1 MREILT
7 TRHSQL
13 TIDMMHPVK
22 KLFFAFSGLALLAGC
37 GASGD
42 NPGMEYAP
50 NMYHSVPYDP
60 FTQVTEWDAGR
71 WATSIEY
78 PEYKEYEEG
87 HAEYHN
93 SNLFNPHRMNMRK
106 PPANTVKRNAQGW
119 LPYRL
124 PNDSTGL
131 RMASRLRNPLDS
143 TAEVVAAGKALYE
156 MYCDHCHGPKG
167 AGDGKVATGVTIDGQ
182 EKSAYAG
189 VPNYKA
195 DALINITE
203 GHIFHVI
210 TYGRNLMW
218 PHGSQINVEDRWKIA
233 KYVKTLQK

>member
-1 MREILT
+1 MAMNRFLIAA
-7 TRHSQL
+7 S
-13 TIDMMHPVK
+13 
-22 KLFFAFSGLALLAGC
+22 SLALLAGC
-37 GASGD
+37 GGHGN
-42 NPGMEYAP
+42 NPGREYAP

-60 FTQVTEWDAGR
+60 FTQITDEDAGR
-71 WATSIEY
+71 WVTSIDY
-78 PEYKEYEEG
+78 PDMPGEDEG
-87 HAEYHN
+87 HAEYFN
-93 SNLFNPHRMNMRK
+93 SNMFNPNRMNMRT

-131 RMASRLRNPLDS
+131 RMADRLKNPLDS
-143 TAEVVAAGKALYE
+143 TAEVVAAGKVLYE

-167 AGDGKVATGVTIDGQ
+167 AGDGKVAQGVTVDGKQ
-182 EKSAYAG
+182 KSSYAG

-195 DALINITE
+195 DALKNITE

-210 TYGRNLMW
+210 TYGKNLMW
-218 PHGSQINVEDRWKIA
+218 PHGSQVVPEDRWKIA